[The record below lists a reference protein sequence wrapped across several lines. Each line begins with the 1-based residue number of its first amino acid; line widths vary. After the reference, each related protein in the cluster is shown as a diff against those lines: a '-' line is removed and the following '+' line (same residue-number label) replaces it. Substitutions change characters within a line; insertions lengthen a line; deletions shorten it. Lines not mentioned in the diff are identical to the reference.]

1 MAINFAP
8 QMAFFALYSI
18 KKAHISFFLIYFLE
32 NQLKNYSAQLFS
44 WIQCKKCHF
53 TGYFVHAIAHHRP
66 KAKTQIWPLGMGV
79 GPDSGTLN

>member
-1 MAINFAP
+1 MTTNFAP
-8 QMAFFALYSI
+8 QMAFFALNPI
-18 KKAHISFFLIYFLE
+18 KKAHISFFFNLFFG
-32 NQLKNYSAQLFS
+32 KSVKKYSAQLFS

-66 KAKTQIWPLGMGV
+66 KGKTQIWPLGMGV